1 MVCSNGL
8 PAISEE
14 DDDVEATSAVLC
26 PLPLFL
32 SVVAV
37 AFLVLRRRCFGGKDE
52 EEEETLRENLK
63 CCFLCLCRCCRV
75 FVADVVVVVEC
86 ILEKE
91 AS

>member
-14 DDDVEATSAVLC
+14 DDDVEATSAVLF

-37 AFLVLRRRCFGGKDE
+37 AFLVLGGRGVGGNDE
-52 EEEETLRENLK
+52 EEGEALRENLK